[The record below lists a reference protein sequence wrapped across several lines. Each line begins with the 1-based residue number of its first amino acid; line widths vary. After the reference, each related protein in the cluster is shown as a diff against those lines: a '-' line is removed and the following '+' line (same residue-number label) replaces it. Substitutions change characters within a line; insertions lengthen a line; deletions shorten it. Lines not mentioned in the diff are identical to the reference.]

1 MTHQPQSS
9 ALNMQAECS
18 VSTNKDRV
26 AIILKQD
33 PGSQLHAVLRR
44 EAGKSAQYSD
54 WEPQGNDSQ
63 PLLPFLVNWV
73 WMKNALSY
81 FCDSVN

>member
-18 VSTNKDRV
+18 VSTKKDRV

-44 EAGKSAQYSD
+44 EAGKSAQYSGLGTPREQFPTTVTVLSKLSMD
-54 WEPQGNDSQ
+54 EKCSE
-63 PLLPFLVNWV
+63 LFLRF
-73 WMKNALSY
+73 S
-81 FCDSVN
+81 